1 MSESTIP
8 YAVLTVNERGVRWT
22 LRNRFGDA
30 IFYNEGFTTVPDA
43 KADVVRATNVRY
55 GITPQIIDATD
66 DRESSRA

>member
-30 IFYNEGFTTVPDA
+30 IFYNDGFTTIPAA
-43 KADVVRATNVRY
+43 KADVTRAASIRY
-55 GITPQIIDATD
+55 GITPQVIDATD
-66 DRESSRA
+66 DQGAHL